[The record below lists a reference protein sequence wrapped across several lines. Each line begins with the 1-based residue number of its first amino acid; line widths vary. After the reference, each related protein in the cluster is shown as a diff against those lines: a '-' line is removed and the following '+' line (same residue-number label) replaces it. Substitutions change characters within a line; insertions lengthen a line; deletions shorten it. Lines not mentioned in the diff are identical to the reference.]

1 MKTNRPFQKFIFER
15 VFFII
20 LAFENNDMKNIII
33 TGTSR
38 GIGYELAL
46 QFAKAGHHVL
56 AISRKTPQ
64 ALIENGNITCL
75 SVDLGKQEELI
86 EVEKFLSQTWKKV
99 DIIIH
104 NAGSLLLKP
113 FAQTTQED
121 FEKIYKVNVFGVA
134 NLTRVCLPY
143 LQKGSHVV
151 TISSMGGIQGSL
163 KFAGL
168 AAYSSSKGAV
178 ITLSELLAAEYA
190 AEGIAFNVLALGA
203 VNTEMLQEAFPG
215 YEAPISANE
224 MAEYI
229 FNFALTGNKYHN
241 GKVIQVSATTP

>member
-1 MKTNRPFQKFIFER
+1 
-15 VFFII
+15 
-20 LAFENNDMKNIII
+20 MKNIII

-46 QFAKAGHHVL
+46 QFANAGHHVL

-64 ALIENGNITCL
+64 TLLGNENITCL
-75 SVDLGKQEELI
+75 SVDLSDENEMQK
-86 EVEKFLSQTWKKV
+86 VESFLSHSWAAV

-113 FAQTTQED
+113 FSETSQED
-121 FEKIYKVNVFGVA
+121 FENIYKVNVFGVA
-134 NLTRVCLPY
+134 NLTRACLPY

-178 ITLSELLAAEYA
+178 ITLSELLAEEYK
-190 AEGIAFNVLALGA
+190 EKGVAFNVLALGA
-203 VNTEMLQEAFPG
+203 VQTEMLQEAFPG
-215 YEAPISANE
+215 YQAPITAKE
-224 MAEYI
+224 MADYI
-229 FNFALTGNKYHN
+229 FDFALKGNKYYN
-241 GKVIQVSATTP
+241 GKVLQVSSTNP